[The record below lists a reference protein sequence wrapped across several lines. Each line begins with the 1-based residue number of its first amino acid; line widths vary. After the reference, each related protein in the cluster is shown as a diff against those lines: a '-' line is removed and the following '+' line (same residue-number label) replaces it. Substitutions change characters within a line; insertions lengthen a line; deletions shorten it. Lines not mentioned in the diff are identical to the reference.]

1 MSEQRTSKGLPTLSV
16 VIPCFNAG
24 DAIGTQLEALAGQQW
39 PAPWEVIVA
48 DNGSTDNSVEVVE
61 RYRTRLPNLR
71 MVDASDRR
79 GAAHARNVGVR
90 AATGEA
96 ILFCDADDEVAPGWL
111 AAMGRALTQH
121 DCVACRLDIEKL
133 NPPWVQETRPNVQR
147 NGLTKLP
154 FPPYCPIAGGN
165 SLGIKRSLHEAIGG
179 FDESQLSVED
189 PEYCVKVQQAGVT
202 LHFVSEAVVH
212 YRYRSTLAGLY
223 RQARTWAQW
232 NIWLFKK
239 YRAGNNRELWR
250 WRMHLGEWGRL
261 LRRLPRIRSKG
272 GFGRWLWQL
281 GWQVGL
287 LQGGL
292 RYRVPPFS
300 F

>member
-1 MSEQRTSKGLPTLSV
+1 M

-24 DAIGTQLEALAGQQW
+24 DAIGLQLEALAGQQW
-39 PAPWEVIVA
+39 SAPWEVIVA
-48 DNGSTDNSVEVVE
+48 DNGSTDKTVEVVE
-61 RYRTRLPNLR
+61 RYRMRLPNLR
-71 MVDASDRR
+71 IVDASDRR

-96 ILFCDADDEVAPGWL
+96 ILFCDADDEAAPGWL
-111 AAMGRALTQH
+111 AAMGRALTQY
-121 DCVACRLDIEKL
+121 DCVACRLDTEKL
-133 NPPWVQETRPNVQR
+133 NPPWVQEVHENSQR
-147 NGLTKLP
+147 SSLTKLP
-154 FPPYCPIAGGN
+154 FLPYLPIAGAG
-165 SLGIKRSLHEAIGG
+165 SLGIKRSLHDAIGG

-189 PEYCVKVQQAGVT
+189 PAYCVKVQRAGVT
-202 LHFVSEAVVH
+202 LHFVSEAVMH

-232 NIWLFKK
+232 NVCLFKK
-239 YRAGNNRELWR
+239 YRAGNDRELWR
-250 WRMHLGEWGRL
+250 WRMYVKEWGRL

-272 GFGRWLWQL
+272 GLGRWLWQL

-287 LQGGL
+287 LRGSL
-292 RYRVPPFS
+292 TYRVPPFS